1 MSDPI
6 TIAGKLQF
14 DYKENIPLN
23 TSRNY
28 LVRKKSKKTRNHLK
42 IKTITINK
50 KEKKYC
56 VKKIYVHH

>member
-1 MSDPI
+1 MSDPT

-14 DYKENIPLN
+14 DYKENILLT

-28 LVRKKSKKTRNHLK
+28 LVREKSKNTRNHLK
-42 IKTITINK
+42 IKTINK

-56 VKKIYVHH
+56 VKKIYVDH

>member
-14 DYKENIPLN
+14 DYKENILLT

-28 LVRKKSKKTRNHLK
+28 LVREKSKNTSNHLK
-42 IKTITINK
+42 IKTRRKRNTVLK
-50 KEKKYC
+50 RFM
-56 VKKIYVHH
+56 